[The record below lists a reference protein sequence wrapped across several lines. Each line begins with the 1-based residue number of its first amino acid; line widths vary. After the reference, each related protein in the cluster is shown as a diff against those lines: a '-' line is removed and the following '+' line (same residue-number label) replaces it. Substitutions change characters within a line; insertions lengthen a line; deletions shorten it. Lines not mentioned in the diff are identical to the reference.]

1 MTPQALWYD
10 WSGLN
15 AQVFRLLNGWHAPW
29 LDAAMAAASAL
40 GHPSL
45 YPIYVAIALLW
56 SRARPASLPTRNVA
70 VFAVGYVL
78 TSVLAVPA
86 LKRAFDFPRPV
97 QALGEA
103 AVTLVGRSDELHAFP
118 SGHAAFAVLMAA
130 SLGPGSTRAVRWAL
144 VGFALL
150 VCVSRVSVG
159 AHFPADVVAGAL
171 LALAIAALV
180 GALVPQ
186 RSER

>member
-1 MTPQALWYD
+1 MTPQAIWYD

-15 AQVFRLLNGWHAPW
+15 AQLFRLVNGWHAPW
-29 LDAAMAAASAL
+29 LDATMIAATAL

-56 SRARPASLPTRNVA
+56 SRARPASVPPSNVA

-86 LKRAFDFPRPV
+86 LKRVFDFPRPV

-103 AVTLVGRSDELHAFP
+103 AVTLVGRPDAIHAFP

-130 SLGPGSTRAVRWAL
+130 SLGPGATRPVRWAL
-144 VGFALL
+144 ITFALL
-150 VCVSRVSVG
+150 VCASRVSVG
-159 AHFPADVVAGAL
+159 AHFPADVLAGAL

-180 GALVPQ
+180 RALVPE
-186 RSER
+186 RSGR

>member
-1 MTPQALWYD
+1 MTPQAAWYD
-10 WSGLN
+10 WYGLN
-15 AQVFRLLNGWHAPW
+15 VHLFRLANGWHAPW
-29 LDAAMAAASAL
+29 LDATMIAVTAL

-45 YPIYVAIALLW
+45 YPFHIAIALLW
-56 SRARPASLPTRNVA
+56 SRARPASLPPGNIA

-78 TSVLAVPA
+78 TSVLIVPV

-97 QALGEA
+97 KALGEA

-130 SLGPGSTRAVRWAL
+130 SLAPGATRPVRWAL
-144 VGFALL
+144 VAFAML

-180 GALVPQ
+180 RALLRQ